1 MLPSRHNAKHLWSVI
16 LAGGEGE
23 RVRPLIQR
31 WLGRHQPKQYCT
43 FVGTRSMFQHTLDRA
58 AVLTPATRTV
68 TVIARGHRKEAFSQ
82 LDGRQ
87 AGTILLQPDNRDTA
101 AGVFLPLT
109 YVRAYDPK
117 ARVVL
122 YPSDHFVHPE
132 DWFLETVAAA
142 ARATQRLH
150 GRVVLLGVRAD
161 RPETEYGWIQPARFL
176 ALEGAHPVRAV
187 SAFLEKPTPSQAEE
201 HLARGALWNTLV
213 LTAAV
218 STLWEMGRRCFP
230 DIVARFELLQSVIG
244 TSEEGRVLERIY
256 RDMPAMNF
264 SRDLLQDVPDRVAVM
279 ELRDVLWSDW
289 GKPERI
295 AETIQRIGRQPAF
308 PLECL
313 ESGTRSA
320 SLAM

>member
-1 MLPSRHNAKHLWSVI
+1 MLPSRHISKRLWSVI

-43 FVGTRSMFQHTLDRA
+43 FVGKRSMFQHTLDRA
-58 AVLTPATRTV
+58 AVLTPESRMV
-68 TVIARGHRKEAFSQ
+68 TVIARSHRKEAFSQ
-82 LDGRQ
+82 LDGRRV
-87 AGTILLQPDNRDTA
+87 GTILLQPENRDTA
-101 AGVFLPLT
+101 AGIYLALT
-109 YVRAYDPK
+109 YVKAHDPK
-117 ARVVL
+117 AMVAI

-132 DWFLETVAAA
+132 DRFLETVAAA
-142 ARATQRLH
+142 ARATERLH
-150 GRVVLLGVRAD
+150 GRVVLLGVTAD
-161 RPETEYGWIQPARFL
+161 RPEQEYGWIQPGRFL

-187 SAFLEKPTPSQAEE
+187 SAFLEKPTPKQTEE

-230 DIVARFELLQSVIG
+230 DVLSRFEQLEAAIG

-256 RDMPAMNF
+256 RDMPSRNF
-264 SRDLLQDVPDRVAVM
+264 SRELLQDLPDRVAVM

-295 AETIQRIGRQPAF
+295 AQTIKRIGRKPAF
-308 PLECL
+308 PVECL
-313 ESGTRSA
+313 ESIAKPA

>member
-1 MLPSRHNAKHLWSVI
+1 MVLSLHTSKRLWSVI

-31 WLGRHQPKQYCT
+31 WLGRHRPKQYCT
-43 FVGTRSMFQHTLDRA
+43 FVGNRSMFQHTLDRA
-58 AVLTPATRTV
+58 AVLTPVTRMV
-68 TVIARGHRKEAFSQ
+68 TVIARSHRREAFSQ

-101 AGVFLPLT
+101 AGIFLPLT
-109 YVRAYDPK
+109 YVKAHDPK
-117 ARVVL
+117 ARVVI
-122 YPSDHFVHPE
+122 YPSDHFVYPE
-132 DWFLETVAAA
+132 DSFLETVAAA
-142 ARATQRLH
+142 ARAAERLH
-150 GRVVLLGVRAD
+150 DRVVLLGVTAD
-161 RPETEYGWIQPARFL
+161 RPEPEYGWIQPARFL

-201 HLARGALWNTLV
+201 HMGRGALWNTLV
-213 LTAAV
+213 LTATV

-230 DIVARFELLQSVIG
+230 DIVSRFERLHSVIG
-244 TSEEGRVLERIY
+244 TSEEGRVLEQIY
-256 RDMPAMNF
+256 QDMPALNF
-264 SRDLLQDVPDRVAVM
+264 SRDLLQHLPERVAVM

-313 ESGTRSA
+313 QSA
-320 SLAM
+320 SKPSSLAV

>member
-1 MLPSRHNAKHLWSVI
+1 MLPSLHTSKRLWSVI

-31 WLGRHQPKQYCT
+31 WLGRHRPKQYCT

-58 AVLTPATRTV
+58 AALTPAPRMV
-68 TVIARGHRKEAFSQ
+68 TVISRSHRREAFSQ

-87 AGTILLQPDNRDTA
+87 AGTVLLQPKNRDTA
-101 AGVFLPLT
+101 AGIFLPLT
-109 YVRAYDPK
+109 YVKAYDPK
-117 ARVVL
+117 ARVAIF
-122 YPSDHFVHPE
+122 PSDHFVHPE

-142 ARATQRLH
+142 ARAAERLH
-150 GRVVLLGVRAD
+150 DRVVLLGVRAD
-161 RPETEYGWIQPARFL
+161 SAEPEYGWIRPARFL

-187 SAFLEKPTPSQAEE
+187 SAFLEKPTRAEAEE
-201 HLARGALWNTLV
+201 HMARGALWNTLV
-213 LTAAV
+213 LTAKV

-230 DIVARFELLQSVIG
+230 DLVSRFDRLESVIG
-244 TSEEGRVLERIY
+244 TSEEGRVLEQTY
-256 RDMPAMNF
+256 HDMPALNF
-264 SRDLLQDVPDRVAVM
+264 SRDLLEHLPECVAVM

-295 AETIQRIGRQPAF
+295 AETIQRIGRKPAF

-313 ESGTRSA
+313 GSSTKKA
-320 SLAM
+320 SLAV